1 MTLDY
6 EPKRPDAERARR
18 RGWRFLVSGLA
29 APIIA
34 WLSAVAINSLAAAFD
49 TSGGTPNFAAA
60 CGGLL
65 LILASL
71 LYALGAIL
79 YGISLLLS
87 VRK

>member
-1 MTLDY
+1 MTSDY
-6 EPKRPDAERARR
+6 EPKRPDAQLARR
-18 RGWRFLVSGLA
+18 RGWLLLLSGLA

-34 WLSAVAINSLAAAFD
+34 WLSAMGINSLAAAMS
-49 TSGGTPNFAAA
+49 TSLGTGNFAAA

-65 LILASL
+65 LIFASL